1 MLSLNYNLYWF
12 FAFLLPLGLYIV
24 LLHSDPVKQLLGL
37 GVMQS
42 SVFLLYIMLAYVEG
56 GAPPILVDGG
66 NLYANPL
73 PHVLILTAIVVAV
86 ATLALG
92 LSLINRLIQ
101 HDEKNRMGVGRAT
114 PPSRQSQRS

>member
-1 MLSLNYNLYWF
+1 MSLFSAGSFYWF
-12 FAFLLPLGLYIV
+12 FVFLLPLGLSIV
-24 LLHSDPVKQLLGL
+24 LIHVEPIKQLMGL

-56 GAPPILVDGG
+56 GAPPILSGDHL
-66 NLYANPL
+66 LYANPL

-92 LSLINRLIQ
+92 LSLINRLMEKEQ
-101 HDEKNRMGVGRAT
+101 AGPADDEPSSSGPAHRA
-114 PPSRQSQRS
+114 

>member
-1 MLSLNYNLYWF
+1 MLPLSYNPYWF
-12 FAFLLPLGLYIV
+12 FALLLPLGLYIV
-24 LLHSDPVKQLLGL
+24 LLHSEPIKQLMGL

-56 GAPPILVDGG
+56 GAPPILTDG
-66 NLYANPL
+66 NSLYANPL

-101 HDEKNRMGVGRAT
+101 HDEKNRMDDGQAT